1 MSFFPKQ
8 ASANWRK
15 KAGSVALPA
24 FRVATYLARLL
35 HAIGITPR
43 VPYSMQ
49 PTPPLGVAQVWS
61 LAFWGGVWGVA
72 LAAVLRR
79 YVDGA
84 LVIARGP
91 SSPP

>member
-1 MSFFPKQ
+1 
-8 ASANWRK
+8 
-15 KAGSVALPA
+15 
-24 FRVATYLARLL
+24 
-35 HAIGITPR
+35 
-43 VPYSMQ
+43 MQ

-91 SSPP
+91 PSPP